1 MDVENDRPGGRR
13 VDELTTLGQWLE
25 EEGIRDDVA
34 LAAVKKVIAVQL
46 AVQMREQNM
55 SKAELARRMRT
66 SRAQVDRVL
75 DPQRDVTV
83 GTLSRAAG
91 LMGRKVRLELI

>member
-1 MDVENDRPGGRR
+1 MDLEDDLPSGRP
-13 VDELTTLGQWLE
+13 VDGMTTLSQWLE
-25 EEGIRDDVA
+25 HEGIRDDVA

-46 AVQMREQNM
+46 AAQMREQNM
-55 SKAELARRMRT
+55 SKSELARRMRT